1 MGCFA
6 SLSMTS
12 AGLLL
17 HRVMLSEAERESKHL
32 YLNAYA

>member
-17 HRVMLSEAERESKHL
+17 HCVMLSGAERSRSIY
-32 YLNAYA
+32 YLDAYA